1 MPSVG
6 LGESLGLGIGQAR
19 LPYDVGG
26 VEGGTR
32 GGWGRLMIWLSKG
45 CDSCGR
51 FILFYH
57 EGICPCATP
66 GWEEDE

>member
-1 MPSVG
+1 MTSEK
-6 LGESLGLGIGQAR
+6 LREEL
-19 LPYDVGG
+19 
-26 VEGGTR
+26 VEGGEADDLAIR
-32 GGWGRLMIWLSKG
+32 LSKG

-51 FILFYH
+51 LILFYH